1 MKNLGGKLKNQG
13 KRVGRV
19 HPDTNKNEIT
29 ADVPIQVSVV
39 ADWVPNGRSL
49 LFEGAISA
57 NAS

>member
-19 HPDTNKNEIT
+19 HPDTNKNEIA

-39 ADWVPNGRSL
+39 TNWVPNGRS
-49 LFEGAISA
+49 
-57 NAS
+57 